1 MIGARD
7 TGRERDVEV
16 RFFVCSREC
25 IHRRADVER
34 ALGFVAEVEVDQTG
48 DEAAGDDEVVGM
60 RIAVYGRER
69 QVAAITLHAR
79 LRTADCKVQFIPR
92 QLARENGLGCEAR
105 EPIAQQRKCDVG
117 SGPARPRRAKVG
129 QCDVE
134 PSKRR
139 DGGRRRSANSGFAH
153 DVWKDGGKRSDVEEN
168 RLAAGACKRR
178 TNLAHARSSVPH
190 DRMFEGH
197 RAPRDVHPAVTA
209 HDETFAVARFD
220 QPVVVDPAARQ
231 LRSGDGCYS
240 EMSGDAERARRPRTV
255 VFIVQQF
262 RPPPRQVYEGEYLPP
277 SQRPSSNNT
286 WKGFGAGAIGLGFI
300 LAKFKS
306 ILLILL
312 SFKWIALLLNTKI
325 LFVGL
330 GFFASIWFYAL
341 FWGWKFAVV
350 FVLLI
355 LIHELGHAALMRF
368 YGVPASLPYFIPG
381 LGAMINMRGRPS
393 SQLEESYIALAGPLT
408 GTLASL
414 ACYAYG
420 EATGDRFWIAI
431 AYTGFFLNLFNL
443 FPVLPLDGG
452 RVVGAISPRIW
463 IFGLVAMIVAAFAF
477 HWFNPLMLILIVLS
491 IPQAIAAWRGQVDTA
506 YHDLSAVQRGGVA
519 LAYFSLAGFLFAA
532 ILATQVAVPR

>member
-1 MIGARD
+1 
-7 TGRERDVEV
+7 
-16 RFFVCSREC
+16 
-25 IHRRADVER
+25 
-34 ALGFVAEVEVDQTG
+34 
-48 DEAAGDDEVVGM
+48 
-60 RIAVYGRER
+60 
-69 QVAAITLHAR
+69 
-79 LRTADCKVQFIPR
+79 
-92 QLARENGLGCEAR
+92 
-105 EPIAQQRKCDVG
+105 
-117 SGPARPRRAKVG
+117 
-129 QCDVE
+129 
-134 PSKRR
+134 
-139 DGGRRRSANSGFAH
+139 
-153 DVWKDGGKRSDVEEN
+153 
-168 RLAAGACKRR
+168 
-178 TNLAHARSSVPH
+178 
-190 DRMFEGH
+190 
-197 RAPRDVHPAVTA
+197 
-209 HDETFAVARFD
+209 
-220 QPVVVDPAARQ
+220 
-231 LRSGDGCYS
+231 
-240 EMSGDAERARRPRTV
+240 MSGDAERARRPRTV